1 MRTTLVLD
9 DQVYAEVRMLA
20 AASHRSVSSVV
31 EDALRRLL
39 ATRAAEALPVATELP
54 TFSGRLRRG
63 VSLDDGAAL
72 LDAMDRW
79 DREQGDAGAAV

>member
-9 DQVYAEVRMLA
+9 DQLYSDVRMLA

-39 ATRAAEALPVATELP
+39 AQRAAEALTVATELP

-63 VSLDDGAAL
+63 VSLDDGSAL

-79 DREQGDAGAAV
+79 DREQGDTRAAV

>member
-9 DQVYAEVRMLA
+9 DQLYADVRMLA

-39 ATRAAEALPVATELP
+39 AERAAGARRVDVDLP

-79 DREQGDAGAAV
+79 DREQGDTRAAV